1 MQALLKLS
9 TRKVNKYVLTL
20 NTEQTLC
27 VYLLLHLSLALC
39 VYVGKPSIS
48 LCPSPSVCTALSMGM
63 MSWLGIPTGG
73 PVCAHKNP
81 ESPQLTAHGLTEL
94 QLPVHHPLLALARIA
109 DLGHHHFMA
118 YFV

>member
-73 PVCAHKNP
+73 PFFAHKNP
-81 ESPQLTAHGLTEL
+81 YFPQLTAHVLPAF
-94 QLPVHHPLLALARIA
+94 QLILHHPLLSPFPCLSWPWQEP
-109 DLGHHHFMA
+109 
-118 YFV
+118 